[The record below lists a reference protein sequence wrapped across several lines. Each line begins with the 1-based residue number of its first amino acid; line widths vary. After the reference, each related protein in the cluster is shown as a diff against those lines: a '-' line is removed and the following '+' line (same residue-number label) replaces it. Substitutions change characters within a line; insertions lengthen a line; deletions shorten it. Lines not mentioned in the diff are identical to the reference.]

1 MSFLLHIVAI
11 IIVIYHTNIYI
22 LSNIVSIRVVAEIDE
37 VLGSRRYVTSE
48 DLTKLTYLDQTLKEA
63 LRLHPP
69 QPAIN
74 RITKEETKLGDYVIP
89 AGTSIMC
96 DAHVLHHNPKYWDD
110 PDKFDPERF
119 NAENKSKVNRLGNT

>member
-1 MSFLLHIVAI
+1 
-11 IIVIYHTNIYI
+11 
-22 LSNIVSIRVVAEIDE
+22 VAEVDE

-48 DLTKLTYLDQTLKEA
+48 DLAKLTYLDQALKEA

-74 RITKEETKLGDYVIP
+74 RITTEETKLGDYVVP

-96 DAHVLHHNPKYWDD
+96 DAHVLHHNPKYWND
-110 PDKFDPERF
+110 PDKFDPDRF
-119 NAENKSKVNRLGNT
+119 SPENKSKVTLNFLSKSHALALDLVNLYPPDITTAQRLQSFIS